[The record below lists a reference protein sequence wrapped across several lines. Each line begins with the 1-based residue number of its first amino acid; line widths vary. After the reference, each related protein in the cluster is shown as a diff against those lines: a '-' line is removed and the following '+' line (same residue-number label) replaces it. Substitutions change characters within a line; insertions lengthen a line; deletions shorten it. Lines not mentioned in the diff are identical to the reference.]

1 MKPLKKK
8 KNPKGKDYSN
18 SKLSTI
24 NILIQ
29 IILCCE
35 VWSWAMQDVYQHPKP
50 LPSTFSKNLQPSCD
64 NKKCLQTLPVSP
76 GGTESSP
83 ALNK

>member
-1 MKPLKKK
+1 MKPLKK
-8 KNPKGKDYSN
+8 PKAGLFKL
-18 SKLSTI
+18 KLSTI

-50 LPSTFSKNLQPSCD
+50 LPSTFQ
-64 NKKCLQTLPVSP
+64 
-76 GGTESSP
+76 
-83 ALNK
+83 